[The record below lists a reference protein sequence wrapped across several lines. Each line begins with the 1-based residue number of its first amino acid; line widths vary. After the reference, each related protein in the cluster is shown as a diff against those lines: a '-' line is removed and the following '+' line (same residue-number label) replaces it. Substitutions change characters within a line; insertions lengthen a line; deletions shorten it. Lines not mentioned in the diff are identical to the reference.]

1 MTNAEREPVAN
12 DPMKQ
17 FEVHTV
23 PDNGHIEQFQ
33 WFDLTVTNITVFTFA
48 VALSVI
54 AFVAIT
60 GHRAA
65 LVPGRVQ
72 SVGELAYEFVANMIR
87 DIIGQDGMKFFPFIF
102 TLFMFVLFANLMGMI
117 PIFPTITSQLAIT
130 LTLGLFSIGVVI
142 VYGLINLG
150 PVGFLR
156 LFFPPGLPVL
166 LYPLIGLIEIISF
179 LARPFTLG
187 LRLFAN
193 MLAGH
198 VLLKVFGGF
207 VVALSGLG
215 ALGVVG
221 AILPFFGVF
230 FVTALEFLVAFLQA
244 YVFAILTVIYLNDV
258 VHGHH

>member
-1 MTNAEREPVAN
+1 METSPVAN

-17 FEVHTV
+17 FEVRTV
-23 PDNGHIEQFQ
+23 PDNGRIESFQ
-33 WFDLTVTNITVFTFA
+33 WIDFTVTNITVFTFA
-48 VALSVI
+48 VVLSVI

-60 GHRAA
+60 SNRAA
-65 LVPGRVQ
+65 LVPGRTQ
-72 SVGELAYEFVANMIR
+72 SLGELSYEFVSGMIR
-87 DIIGQDGMKFFPFIF
+87 DIIGEDGMKFFPFIF
-102 TLFMFVLFANLMGMI
+102 TLFMFVLFANLIGMI
-117 PIFPTITSQLAIT
+117 PIFPTVTSQLAIT
-130 LTLGLFSIGVVI
+130 LTLGLISIISVI
-142 VYGLINLG
+142 IYGIINLG
-150 PVGFLR
+150 PLGFLK
-156 LFFPPGLPVL
+156 LFFPPGLPVWL
-166 LYPLIGLIEIISF
+166 LPLIGLIEIISF

-207 VVALSGLG
+207 VVALGSLGAFG
-215 ALGVVG
+215 ALGAV
-221 AILPFFGVF
+221 LPFLGVF

>member
-1 MTNAEREPVAN
+1 VAN

-17 FEVHTV
+17 FEVYTV
-23 PDNGHIEQFQ
+23 PDKGHIDSFQ
-33 WFDLTVTNITVFTFA
+33 WIDFTVTNITVFTFL
-48 VALSVI
+48 VALTVI
-54 AFVAIT
+54 SFVALA

-65 LVPGRVQ
+65 IVPGRLQ
-72 SVGELAYEFVANMIR
+72 SVGEIAYEFVAGMIR
-87 DIIGQDGMKFFPFIF
+87 DIIGQEGMKFFPFIF
-102 TLFMFVLFANLMGMI
+102 TLFMFVLFSNLFGMI
-117 PIFPTITSQLAIT
+117 PLFPTITSQLAIT
-130 LTLGLFSIGVVI
+130 LTLGMITIFTVI
-142 VYGLINLG
+142 IYGLINLG
-150 PVGFLR
+150 PLGFLK
-156 LFFPPGLPVL
+156 LFFPPGLPIL
-166 LYPLIGLIEIISF
+166 LYPLIGIIEIISF

-215 ALGVVG
+215 IAGVVG

-230 FVTALEFLVAFLQA
+230 FVTGLEFLIAFLQA